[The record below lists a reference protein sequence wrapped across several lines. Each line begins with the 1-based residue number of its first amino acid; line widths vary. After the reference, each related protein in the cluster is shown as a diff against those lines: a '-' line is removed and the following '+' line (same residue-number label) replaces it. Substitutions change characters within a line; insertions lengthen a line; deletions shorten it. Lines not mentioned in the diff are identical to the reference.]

1 MVLDCIAIKV
11 DRPCEDRYLF
21 MNLKIGKMMKSANF
35 VTPTKGNPQ
44 DDEDDQQLYQN
55 RNNGSQDT
63 PQSGGS
69 NDTNPNQGSPSTPH
83 NLKVNESLPYSPDC
97 NGTNKDRKSQPTI
110 GELLEEGRQ
119 MFQQKWFAFFEEA
132 CVSSPCSNA
141 HTAMEETT
149 TLQQVGKEV
158 DDVFPTLGISRMMAP
173 GKENLTNSASL
184 DAQKELRPGEQTQE
198 VNVTSPQPSSA
209 SLQAVA
215 EVEVSSKDQ
224 VKVTEPSS
232 KPKPPLDPKD
242 KAKLQQ
248 DATSKKKAP
257 LDLLEVTSAEAVEL
271 ERSISELTM
280 RSSYGGVEQLQRLPD
295 NRRMAYYAVGK
306 HHRQSG
312 RGGNRRCYFSG
323 KLILGGAPF
332 YAGTVQQ
339 GLRTLVVF
347 CLPSAVGLPDKE
359 TVAQLKLQQK
369 QRQPPVPG
377 SLSVLKQQ
385 SGTSQNGLSY
395 VMRDQSKSSLSARSL
410 GKNAS
415 KGSASKRRPSGLS
428 SIADGAS
435 SIASKSI
442 SRLSSLD
449 DLSLSIEGDLDPNW
463 GLDRDL
469 LVQVLPEADKNLLNE
484 MSNLYPEQFAT
495 LPVQVRAPAR
505 WNLYVKFCFFS
516 GLPIAEGEMHY
527 KVKDDIADVVY
538 GEELDLSHDVMEAVN
553 GEQSA
558 EILQLPNQKV
568 FRYLRKHYAQ
578 QCSKLDDRV
587 FRRTAWERVAP
598 EI

>member
-1 MVLDCIAIKV
+1 
-11 DRPCEDRYLF
+11 
-21 MNLKIGKMMKSANF
+21 MKGTKYS
-35 VTPTKGNPQ
+35 TPAKANPQ
-44 DDEDDQQLYQN
+44 DDVEENHLYTDQ
-55 RNNGSQDT
+55 NNNSQDS
-63 PQSGGS
+63 PRSS
-69 NDTNPNQGSPSTPH
+69 ESHETNPNQASPSTPRARAPPIG
-83 NLKVNESLPYSPDC
+83 S
-97 NGTNKDRKSQPTI
+97 TPTI
-110 GELLEEGRQ
+110 ASWNYNNTNRNAREKKSPSITELLEEGRQ
-119 MFQQKWFAFFEEA
+119 LFQQKWFAFFEEA
-132 CVSSPCSNA
+132 CNSSPCSNVDSA
-141 HTAMEETT
+141 VDNTT
-149 TLQQVGKEV
+149 TLHKIEEDEIVANRPV
-158 DDVFPTLGISRMMAP
+158 LGISRMEHP
-173 GKENLTNSASL
+173 GLNNQSKIDLEAKKNFPITKLPRVEGAKPPQTACESHDDTEEEKTASNPIRTIDLT
-184 DAQKELRPGEQTQE
+184 QTK
-198 VNVTSPQPSSA
+198 PPIDI
-209 SLQAVA
+209 
-215 EVEVSSKDQ
+215 KD
-224 VKVTEPSS
+224 SS
-232 KPKPPLDPKD
+232 KPLSS
-242 KAKLQQ
+242 
-248 DATSKKKAP
+248 TETNKKKAP
-257 LDLLEVTSAEAVEL
+257 LDLLEVKSSEAVEL

-280 RSSYGGVEQLQRLPD
+280 RSSHGGVEQLQRLPD

-347 CLPSAVGLPDKE
+347 CLPSAVGLPDKD
-359 TVAQLKLQQK
+359 TITQLKLEQK
-369 QRQPPVPG
+369 KLQNPVPS

-385 SGTSQNGLSY
+385 SGSTQGGLSY
-395 VMRDQSKSSLSARSL
+395 AMRDQSKSSFSARSSAKGSL
-410 GKNAS
+410 GK
-415 KGSASKRRPSGLS
+415 RRTSGFS
-428 SIADGAS
+428 SIADGNS

-449 DLSLSIEGDLDPNW
+449 DLSLSIDGDLDPNW

-469 LVQVLPEADKNLLNE
+469 LVQVLPEADDLLLKQ
-484 MSNLYPEQFAT
+484 MSDLFPEQFAT

-527 KVKDDIADVVY
+527 KVRDDIADVVY
-538 GEELDLSHDVMEAVN
+538 GEELDLSHEVMEAVN

-558 EILQLPNQKV
+558 EILQLPNLKV

>member
-1 MVLDCIAIKV
+1 MPL
-11 DRPCEDRYLF
+11 PLF
-21 MNLKIGKMMKSANF
+21 KKNKGAKNS
-35 VTPTKGNPQ
+35 TPTKANPQ
-44 DDEDDQQLYQN
+44 DDEEEDHHLYPN
-55 RNNGSQDT
+55 RNSDSQDS
-63 PQSGGS
+63 PNSGGS
-69 NDTNPNQGSPSTPH
+69 NETNPNQPSSSSSPRGVETP
-83 NLKVNESLPYSPDC
+83 NVSVPDPPPTSADK
-97 NGTNKDRKSQPTI
+97 GDRKSPTI
-110 GELLEEGRQ
+110 GELWEEGRQ

-132 CVSSPCSNA
+132 CISSPCSSGN
-141 HTAMEETT
+141 TAMEEPT
-149 TLQQVGKEV
+149 TLERIIETETDAIQETPV
-158 DDVFPTLGISRMMAP
+158 LGISKMVPP
-173 GKENLTNSASL
+173 GKENQTIPLPNNNVNGITKVDTKAGLVTLT
-184 DAQKELRPGEQTQE
+184 QPTQTTQ
-198 VNVTSPQPSSA
+198 A
-209 SLQAVA
+209 AVA
-215 EVEVSSKDQ
+215 EIEVSSKDQ
-224 VKVTEPSS
+224 VKVTE
-232 KPKPPLDPKD
+232 KKQPKPPLDPKD
-242 KAKLQQ
+242 LP
-248 DATSKKKAP
+248 SKDGRKKAP

-359 TVAQLKLQQK
+359 TVAMLKIQQK
-369 QRQPPVPG
+369 QSQPPVPS

-385 SGTSQNGLSY
+385 SGSTQGGLSY
-395 VMRDQSKSSLSARSL
+395 VMRDQSKGSLSARSL

-415 KGSASKRRPSGLS
+415 KGSSKRRTSGLS
-428 SIADGAS
+428 LNADGAS

-469 LVQVLPEADKNLLNE
+469 LVQVLPEANDTLLKQ
-484 MSNLYPEQFAT
+484 MSDLYPEQFAT
-495 LPVQVRAPAR
+495 LPVQVRAPGR

-558 EILQLPNQKV
+558 EILQLPNLKV

>member
-1 MVLDCIAIKV
+1 MFAKLRGNK
-11 DRPCEDRYLF
+11 F
-21 MNLKIGKMMKSANF
+21 S
-35 VTPTKGNPQ
+35 TPTKGNPQ
-44 DDEDDQQLYQN
+44 EEEEEQQLYPNSKN
-55 RNNGSQDT
+55 RSQDT
-63 PQSGGS
+63 PNSAGS
-69 NDTNPNQGSPSTPH
+69 NETNPNQGTESTTPTEDDDLNDEKKVDEAAPPQSPTADTKSTEASPS
-83 NLKVNESLPYSPDC
+83 LGDLF
-97 NGTNKDRKSQPTI
+97 
-110 GELLEEGRQ
+110 EEGRQ
-119 MFQQKWFAFFEEA
+119 MFQQTWFALFEEA
-132 CVSSPCSNA
+132 CISSPCSNG
-141 HTAMEETT
+141 ESEVDDTT
-149 TLQQVGKEV
+149 TLKRIDEELAAVPDPK
-158 DDVFPTLGISRMMAP
+158 VFGISRLTPPDKENEGNVSTRDATP
-173 GKENLTNSASL
+173 GKDPRMARGGAPPSVAIS
-184 DAQKELRPGEQTQE
+184 KEAAAAGAIE
-198 VNVTSPQPSSA
+198 VTAKSR
-209 SLQAVA
+209 
-215 EVEVSSKDQ
+215 
-224 VKVTEPSS
+224 VKVIDAP
-232 KPKPPLDPKD
+232 PKPPLDKKD
-242 KAKLQQ
+242 KGGVKASPGQ
-248 DATSKKKAP
+248 DSIKKHAP
-257 LDLLEVTSAEAVEL
+257 FELLEVTSAEAVEL

-280 RSSYGGVEQLQRLPD
+280 RSSYGGVEHLQRLPD

-347 CLPSAVGLPDKE
+347 CLPSAVGLPDKDTME
-359 TVAQLKLQQK
+359 SLKREQKKRQIPVPANLAVQK
-369 QRQPPVPG
+369 QSG
-377 SLSVLKQQ
+377 SLQ
-385 SGTSQNGLSY
+385 GGASY
-395 VMRDQSKSSLSARSL
+395 VMRDPSLSTKSL
-410 GKNAS
+410 EKRAS
-415 KGSASKRRPSGLS
+415 KGSSKRRQSGLS
-428 SIADGAS
+428 GDGTA

-469 LVQVLPEADKNLLNE
+469 LVQVLPEADGALLTE

-495 LPVQVRAPAR
+495 LPVQVRAAAR

-527 KVKDDIADVVY
+527 KVKDDIADQVY
-538 GEELDLSHDVMEAVN
+538 GEELDFSHDVMEAVN

>member
-1 MVLDCIAIKV
+1 MM
-11 DRPCEDRYLF
+11 R
-21 MNLKIGKMMKSANF
+21 GKKYA
-35 VTPTKGNPQ
+35 TPTKANPQ
-44 DDEDDQQLYQN
+44 EDEEEHHLYPDQ
-55 RNNGSQDT
+55 NNNSQDS
-63 PQSGGS
+63 PNSSGS
-69 NDTNPNQGSPSTPH
+69 HETNPNQASPSTPQARQPP
-83 NLKVNESLPYSPDC
+83 NSSPPAFSSW
-97 NGTNKDRKSQPTI
+97 NNSNTNKNTTGEKKSPSI
-110 GELLEEGRQ
+110 SELFEEGRQ
-119 MFQQKWFAFFEEA
+119 LFHQKFFAFFEEA
-132 CVSSPCSNA
+132 CTSSPCSNVDSA
-141 HTAMEETT
+141 VDQTV
-149 TLQQVGKEV
+149 TLEKINEDGVVPNGPV
-158 DDVFPTLGISRMMAP
+158 LGISRMVPP
-173 GKENLTNSASL
+173 GLNDQAKIDLETKN
-184 DAQKELRPGEQTQE
+184 DFP
-198 VNVTSPQPSSA
+198 VTKLPRVEGAKP
-209 SLQAVA
+209 LQAVC
-215 EVEVSSKDQ
+215 ESHDD
-224 VKVTEPSS
+224 TEEEKEASNLIRTIDLTQT
-232 KPKPPLDPKD
+232 KPPIDPKD
-242 KAKLQQ
+242 NEK
-248 DATSKKKAP
+248 TPSNTEMTKKKAP
-257 LDLLEVTSAEAVEL
+257 LDLLEVKSSEAVEL

-347 CLPSAVGLPDKE
+347 CLPSAVGLPDKD
-359 TVAQLKLQQK
+359 TITHLKLEQK
-369 QRQPPVPG
+369 KLQNPVPS

-385 SGTSQNGLSY
+385 SGSTQGGLSY
-395 VMRDQSKSSLSARSL
+395 VMRDHSKSSFSARSS
-410 GKNAS
+410 G
-415 KGSASKRRPSGLS
+415 KGSFGKRRTSGFS
-428 SIADGAS
+428 SIADGNS

-449 DLSLSIEGDLDPNW
+449 DLSLSIDGDLDPNW

-469 LVQVLPEADKNLLNE
+469 LVQVLPEADDILLKQ
-484 MSNLYPEQFAT
+484 MSDLFPEQFAT
-495 LPVQVRAPAR
+495 LPVQVRASAR

-553 GEQSA
+553 GVQSA
-558 EILQLPNQKV
+558 EILQLPNLKV

>member
-1 MVLDCIAIKV
+1 MKMGLV
-11 DRPCEDRYLF
+11 
-21 MNLKIGKMMKSANF
+21 KMMKSANF
-35 VTPTKGNPQ
+35 MTPTKANPQ
-44 DDEDDQQLYQN
+44 DDEEAHHLYQN
-55 RNNGSQDT
+55 NNGSQDSPHST
-63 PQSGGS
+63 ES
-69 NDTNPNQGSPSTPH
+69 NATNPNQGSPSASKT
-83 NLKVNESLPYSPDC
+83 LKVNESLPTSSPDDTN
-97 NGTNKDRKSQPTI
+97 NGKDRKSPTI
-110 GELLEEGRQ
+110 GELFEEGRQ
-119 MFQQKWFAFFEEA
+119 MFQQKWFAFFDEA
-132 CVSSPCSNA
+132 CVSSPCSNVNV
-141 HTAMEETT
+141 AMEETT
-149 TLQQVGKEV
+149 MRKVGGEEENSPV
-158 DDVFPTLGISRMMAP
+158 LGISRLVPP
-173 GKENLTNSASL
+173 GKENLGNASS
-184 DAQKELRPGEQTQE
+184 DTQKEARSGAQPQQSRAS
-198 VNVTSPQPSSA
+198 SPQPTSA
-209 SLQAVA
+209 SQQAVA

-224 VKVTEPSS
+224 IKVTEQIA

-242 KAKLQQ
+242 KPKAVY
-248 DATSKKKAP
+248 DPSSKKKAP

-347 CLPSAVGLPDKE
+347 CLPSAVGLPDKD
-359 TVAQLKLQQK
+359 TVTQLKLQQ
-369 QRQPPVPG
+369 RQQQSTAPG
-377 SLSVLKQQ
+377 SLSEFKQQ
-385 SGTSQNGLSY
+385 SGSTQGGLSY
-395 VMRDQSKSSLSARSL
+395 VMRDQSKASLTTRSL

-415 KGSASKRRPSGLS
+415 KGSSTKRRPSGLS
-428 SIADGAS
+428 SIADGS

-469 LVQVLPEADKNLLNE
+469 LVQVLPEADEHLLTE

>member
-1 MVLDCIAIKV
+1 MFAKLRGAK
-11 DRPCEDRYLF
+11 F
-21 MNLKIGKMMKSANF
+21 S
-35 VTPTKGNPQ
+35 TPTKGNPQ
-44 DDEDDQQLYQN
+44 EEEEQQLYPN
-55 RNNGSQDT
+55 SKNHSQDT
-63 PQSGGS
+63 PNSAGS
-69 NDTNPNQGSPSTPH
+69 NETNPNQGTNSTLAEEDDDPEDEKKVDEGAPPPSPTADTKSTETSPS
-83 NLKVNESLPYSPDC
+83 LGDLF
-97 NGTNKDRKSQPTI
+97 
-110 GELLEEGRQ
+110 EEGRQ
-119 MFQQKWFAFFEEA
+119 MFQQTWFALFEEA
-132 CVSSPCSNA
+132 CISSPCSNGES
-141 HTAMEETT
+141 AMDDTT
-149 TLQQVGKEV
+149 TLKRIDEEQEAVPDPEV
-158 DDVFPTLGISRMMAP
+158 LGISRLTPPDKENEGNASTRETKP
-173 GKENLTNSASL
+173 GKDPRMARGSAPQSS
-184 DAQKELRPGEQTQE
+184 T
-198 VNVTSPQPSSA
+198 TSKGA
-209 SLQAVA
+209 AA
-215 EVEVSSKDQ
+215 AGAIEVSAKNK
-224 VKVTEPSS
+224 VKVIDAA
-232 KPKPPLDPKD
+232 PKPPLDKKEKSGV
-242 KAKLQQ
+242 KASPGQ
-248 DATSKKKAP
+248 DSIKKHAP
-257 LDLLEVTSAEAVEL
+257 FELLEVTSAEAVEL

-280 RSSYGGVEQLQRLPD
+280 RSSYGGVEHLQRLPD

-347 CLPSAVGLPDKE
+347 CLPSAVGLPDKD
-359 TVAQLKLQQK
+359 TMDSLKREQK
-369 QRQPPVPG
+369 RRQAPVPAN
-377 SLSVLKQQ
+377 LAVQKQQ
-385 SGTSQNGLSY
+385 SGSTQGGASY
-395 VMRDQSKSSLSARSL
+395 VMRDTSLSTKSL
-410 GKNAS
+410 EKRAS
-415 KGSASKRRPSGLS
+415 KGSSKRRQSGLS
-428 SIADGAS
+428 SHADGTAS
-435 SIASKSI
+435 ITSKSI

-469 LVQVLPEADKNLLNE
+469 LVQVLPEADGALLTE

-495 LPVQVRAPAR
+495 LPVQVRASAR

-527 KVKDDIADVVY
+527 KVKDDIADQVY
-538 GEELDLSHDVMEAVN
+538 GEELDFSHDVMEAVN